1 MTPKP
6 SSKRRQSRGLQEEI
20 SKSKPE
26 VRPSQKP
33 EVETKSEETLKNILL
48 SQDSDIQEGHILLRI
63 PSQQSLDDKPPEG
76 DRKPDRK
83 ETKKR
88 RMTPKSEWESYH
100 LLKMEKTSLGKLSF
114 VEDEEKSKVQ
124 KGNFHKKLP

>member
-1 MTPKP
+1 MK
-6 SSKRRQSRGLQEEI
+6 
-20 SKSKPE
+20 
-26 VRPSQKP
+26 PSQKP

-114 VEDEEKSKVQ
+114 VEDEEKSEVQ